1 MEMPFALT
9 PRGNTSATRTH
20 APGYDLSILDHEA
33 REKIFAYAPRIAK
46 VDLIYPD
53 ENHSNPTSRLVGL
66 PGGTISS
73 VETGYDKVGDAH
85 SQGSDDEDWLSAE
98 SVNVEYCRDR
108 CRKQ

>member
-46 VDLIYPD
+46 VDLIDPD
-53 ENHSNPTSRLVGL
+53 KHNCNPASRLVVL
-66 PGGTISS
+66 PGGGITS
-73 VETGYDKVGDAH
+73 VETGDNEVTNAH
-85 SQGSDDEDWLSAE
+85 SQGSSDQD
-98 SVNVEYCRDR
+98 
-108 CRKQ
+108 